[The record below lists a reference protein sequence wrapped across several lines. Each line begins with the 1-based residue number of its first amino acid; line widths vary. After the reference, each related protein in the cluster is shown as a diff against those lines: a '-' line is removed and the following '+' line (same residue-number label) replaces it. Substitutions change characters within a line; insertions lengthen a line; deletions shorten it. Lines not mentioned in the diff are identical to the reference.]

1 MANDTGD
8 ANPEESVPCIA
19 LSKNDSYVMSAC
31 GGKVS
36 LFNMMTFKVTLIIL
50 FECIPRLQENL
61 MRIFSCLI
69 FLRVVFSI

>member
-1 MANDTGD
+1 MANDTGE

-50 FECIPRLQENL
+50 FGCISRDHH
-61 MRIFSCLI
+61 
-69 FLRVVFSI
+69 